1 MLKNYHG
8 SCHCGAIR
16 YEADIDLEKGTGKCN
31 CSMCGKTRKWSIM
44 IKPEAFR
51 LISGLHDVGD
61 YQFGT
66 GSVHHLFCKHCGVRS
81 FARGHIPE
89 IGGDFVAVQLATL
102 DDVTPEELIAA
113 PVRYSDGKNN
123 NWWNAPEET
132 RHL

>member
-1 MLKNYHG
+1 MLKTYHG
-8 SCHCGAIR
+8 SRHCGAIR

-31 CSMCGKTRKWSIM
+31 CSMCGKTRKWSVM
-44 IKPEAFR
+44 IEPEAFR
-51 LISGLHDVGD
+51 LVSGVHDVGD

-66 GSVHHLFCKHCGVRS
+66 SSVHHLFCKHCGVRS

-89 IGGDFVAVQLATL
+89 TGGDFVAVQLATL